1 MKTYSILNDNWDTT
15 FSTTVFDKDILA
27 AEFEKT
33 IRAAKEGETIQYGS
47 EDSKYAFSA
56 LLVVEI
62 RRGKAMLPVFKGDKC
77 FYKDYQFK
85 TVA

>member
-1 MKTYSILNDNWDTT
+1 MKTYSILDDNWNTT
-15 FSTTVFDKDILA
+15 FSTNTFDKDILT
-27 AEFEKT
+27 AEFEKA
-33 IRAAKEGETIQYGS
+33 IRAAKDGETIQYGS
-47 EDSKYAFSA
+47 EDSKYAFGA

-62 RRGKAMLPVFKGDKC
+62 RRGKAMLCVFKGDKC